1 MITNNVNFKGV
12 KRNLNVYRIHDFIFH
27 ICKFKTHQPFQVQPH
42 FSPRLI
48 PSKSGAKHPHK

>member
-48 PSKSGAKHPHK
+48 PSKSGAKSP

>member
-42 FSPRLI
+42 FSPPFDTI
-48 PSKSGAKHPHK
+48 KKWGQASP